1 MRFNSLEQWLD
12 WQTTLHPKEIELG
25 LERVASVWRR
35 LKPAGLQSRVV
46 TIAGTNG
53 KGSSVAM
60 LESIYRLGG
69 YQVGA
74 YTSPHLV
81 RYNERIRI
89 NGQEVTDEML
99 CAAFEQVDQARG
111 ETVLT
116 YFEFATLAALMIFAD
131 QNLDLVILEVGLGG
145 RLDAVNIIDADL
157 ALITT
162 VDLDHTDW
170 LGESREEIGLE
181 KAGIMRT
188 HQPVVIGDSEIPQS
202 VLGYGQEIGADL
214 YLAGRDFTASMGDE
228 LIQWQRAGGEPLSI
242 ALPRLSGRGQLQNTS
257 AVLMISYLLQPVL
270 PLEPQSLEQG
280 LRDNGL
286 RGRTQLIE
294 GQPSLLL
301 DVAHNAQAVSLLKE
315 YLDRLDWPGKVYAL
329 FGLLKDKDT
338 AAIVQLLHSTISEWY
353 LVDLPGVRGQS
364 SEQLAKVVQAYGGA
378 VPVHTYRDFQTAYQ
392 AVQSHANAEDLMLVF
407 GSFLIVGD
415 ALDLIEPRS
424 KSLT

>member
-35 LKPAGLQSRVV
+35 LNPAGLPSQVV
-46 TIAGTNG
+46 TVAGTNG

-60 LESIYRLGG
+60 LESIYRQGG
-69 YQVGA
+69 YRVGA

-99 CAAFEQVDQARG
+99 CVAFEQVDQARG

-162 VDLDHTDW
+162 VDIDHTDW

-181 KAGIMRT
+181 KAGIMRA
-188 HQPVVIGDSEIPQS
+188 QQLVVIGDSEIPQS
-202 VLGYGQEIGADL
+202 VLGYAQEIGADL
-214 YLAGRDFTASMGDE
+214 YLAGRDFNASIRDE
-228 LIQWQRAGGEPLSI
+228 LIQWQRVGGEPLSI
-242 ALPRLSGRGQLQNTS
+242 ALPRLSGRGQLQNIS
-257 AVLMISYLLQPVL
+257 AVLMISDLLQSVL
-270 PLEPQSLEQG
+270 PLQQRLLEQG
-280 LRDNGL
+280 LRDVGL

-294 GQPSLLL
+294 GQPCLLL
-301 DVAHNAQAVSLLKE
+301 DVAHNVQAVSLLKE
-315 YLDRLDWPGKVYAL
+315 YLDRLDWPGRVYAL

-338 AAIVQLLHSTISEWY
+338 SAIVQLLHSTISEWH

-364 SEQLAKVVQAYGGA
+364 SEQLARVVQEYGGA
-378 VPVHTYRDFQTAYQ
+378 VPVHAYRDFHSAYR
-392 AVQSHANAEDLMLVF
+392 AVQRSANAEDLILVF

-415 ALDLIEPRS
+415 ALDLLEP
-424 KSLT
+424 KKIN